1 MIRVGRTSSS
11 WPRANNRKLHQ
22 SRPAQIAFAA
32 ALAFVPI
39 VCAGPAVDALPTAP
53 DFRELEQVAQEE
65 LKATGT
71 PGAAVAV
78 ILGERVVFAKGFG
91 VASVE
96 SREPVTVDTLFRIA
110 STTKMLTAAALASLE
125 EQGKVRFDAPID
137 RYTKGLDPKI
147 GRLTLHQLLSHTA
160 GLRDESSYSG
170 PHDDAALGAF
180 VRSWTADYLFTEPG
194 DVYSYSNPGYA
205 LAGFVLGEVAGK
217 PYADAMHDLLFEPLG
232 MGRSTLRPTLAMTYP
247 FAQAHDATA
256 TGPRVVRPYPD
267 DARFWPNG
275 GVFTSV
281 NDFSGFAL
289 AFLNGGKVDGRQALP
304 PVVIARLSKPHFPR
318 PGGAARDQAKVAYG
332 LVERQHQG
340 VRVLQHGGSRLG
352 SGSVVRLALEQHFA
366 VIILANRTGA
376 YLPKTLEKAT
386 ELCLPLRRE
395 TGPDRKPPRPLTRQE
410 KERLIGTYINHPE
423 ELSVEIFMDGE
434 VLMIRSTGQK
444 AASPLV
450 QTGDGLFSFDGQEL
464 AVVRGPEGT
473 PIYVHL
479 GGRALKR
486 SDRRR

>member
-1 MIRVGRTSSS
+1 M
-11 WPRANNRKLHQ
+11 
-22 SRPAQIAFAA
+22 
-32 ALAFVPI
+32 
-39 VCAGPAVDALPTAP
+39 
-53 DFRELEQVAQEE
+53 
-65 LKATGT
+65 
-71 PGAAVAV
+71 
-78 ILGERVVFAKGFG
+78 
-91 VASVE
+91 
-96 SREPVTVDTLFRIA
+96 
-110 STTKMLTAAALASLE
+110 
-125 EQGKVRFDAPID
+125 
-137 RYTKGLDPKI
+137 
-147 GRLTLHQLLSHTA
+147 HQLLSHTA

-205 LAGFVLGEVAGK
+205 LAGFVLGEAAGK

-232 MGRSTLRPTLAMTYP
+232 MGRSALRPTLAMTYP

-256 TGPRVVRPYPD
+256 TGPRVVRPFPD

-281 NDFSGFAL
+281 NDFSRFAL
-289 AFLNGGKVDGRQALP
+289 AFVNGGKLDGRQALP
-304 PVVIARLSKPHFPR
+304 PVVFARLSKPHFPR
-318 PGGAARDQAKVAYG
+318 PGGAARDQAQVAYG
-332 LVERQHQG
+332 LVERQHRG

-352 SGSVVRLALEQHFA
+352 SGSVVRLAGVRGLVRHAGAGDPGVARRGANDIDGIA

-395 TGPDRKPPRPLTRQE
+395 AGPDRKPPRPLSRQE
-410 KERLIGTYINHPE
+410 KERLVGTYINHPE

-434 VLMIRSTGQK
+434 ALMIRSAGQK
-444 AASPLV
+444 AASPL
-450 QTGDGLFSFDGQEL
+450 DGQEL

-486 SDRRR
+486 SGRRQSDPGATLLRWRCSRLADAAICRGRGLT